1 MFWRGGQV
9 RPAPKSCPDA
19 SATAR
24 KQVRRRHSPPR
35 SPAATL
41 ARGQP
46 PVCHLRAAPEL
57 QDSPNR
63 WHWVLQQWQL
73 CVHSRPRRHG
83 CLTSRKPQISQD
95 RSKRFPGPLSTSRS
109 LRRRLWSGPGRRR
122 SVRRRHSSLDSPRR
136 PARRNGGRGGQN
148 QPVSQKVAVA
158 VTPSW
163 LLLLMV
169 LMVLVVA
176 VFWMMGTGTRR
187 SSSGPGCGSGSAK
200 HGAGSPSP
208 PMSCRGRNNRPG
220 NPGPSSKTRRR
231 PPHRTGPVPVRDD
244 HQHRPGQSPT
254 LHRPGHPHRHGTRPH
269 HHRHTIRPRLRHH
282 NGQPLDRPH
291 RPQRPRT
298 HRRSPPPRPRRARS
312 SAANAATDSTTW
324 KSSPPPNN
332 TKPSPPP

>member
-1 MFWRGGQV
+1 MSDPPGRVDAWEALGMFWRGGQV

-122 SVRRRHSSLDSPRR
+122 SVRCRHSSLDSPRR

-148 QPVSQKVAVA
+148 QPVSQKVAVDPVVVRVKQPPEA
-158 VTPSW
+158 PSKR
-163 LLLLMV
+163 
-169 LMVLVVA
+169 MVLVVA
-176 VFWMMGTGTRR
+176 VFWMMGTGTQR
-187 SSSGPGCGSGSAK
+187 SSSEPG
-200 HGAGSPSP
+200 
-208 PMSCRGRNNRPG
+208 
-220 NPGPSSKTRRR
+220 
-231 PPHRTGPVPVRDD
+231 
-244 HQHRPGQSPT
+244 
-254 LHRPGHPHRHGTRPH
+254 
-269 HHRHTIRPRLRHH
+269 
-282 NGQPLDRPH
+282 
-291 RPQRPRT
+291 
-298 HRRSPPPRPRRARS
+298 
-312 SAANAATDSTTW
+312 
-324 KSSPPPNN
+324 
-332 TKPSPPP
+332 